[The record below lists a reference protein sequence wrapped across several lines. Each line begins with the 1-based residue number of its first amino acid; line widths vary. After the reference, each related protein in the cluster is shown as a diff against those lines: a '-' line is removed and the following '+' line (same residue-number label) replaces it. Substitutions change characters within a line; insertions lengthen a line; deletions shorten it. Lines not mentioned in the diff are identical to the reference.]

1 MRKKLAVVAAGVLA
15 GAAVVYAVARG
26 RGLPHHHHVDT
37 TAVHAVGIDDTDVSV
52 AFSAMLN
59 APELAT
65 PCETAYAAID
75 AAQAAAKLRGT
86 RSLFAWVAPR
96 PAFLAGCQALT
107 PEEQRCMMPRYRRDH
122 RDDCARARPDDA
134 ALKKLVVDASTP
146 EPAPPR

>member
-1 MRKKLAVVAAGVLA
+1 MRKKLAVVAGVLA
-15 GAAVVYAVARG
+15 GAAIVYVVWLRRG
-26 RGLPHHHHVDT
+26 TPRHHHVDT
-37 TAVHAVGIDDTDVSV
+37 ADVHAVGIDDTDVSV

-65 PCETAYAAID
+65 SCETAYAAID
-75 AAQAAAKLRGT
+75 AAQEAAKLRGT
-86 RSLFAWVAPR
+86 RSLFAWVAPK

-134 ALKKLVVDASTP
+134 TLKKLVVGAPTP

>member
-15 GAAVVYAVARG
+15 GAAVVYVVARG
-26 RGLPHHHHVDT
+26 RGSPRHHHVDT
-37 TAVHAVGIDDTDVSV
+37 AAVHAVGIDDTDVSV

-86 RSLFAWVAPR
+86 RSLFAWVAPK
-96 PAFLAGCQALT
+96 PAFLTGCQALT
-107 PEEQRCMMPRYRRDH
+107 VE
-122 RDDCARARPDDA
+122 
-134 ALKKLVVDASTP
+134 
-146 EPAPPR
+146 